1 MKRRNTYV
9 EPMTRS
15 KRYAENVS
23 TKLEENVSTKLEEK
37 VSTKLEEAEEKRSP
51 ETLGTERFQDILIV
65 HHTDENFSAYR
76 QMVLF
81 NGHHC
86 KQKFTKCYP
95 MPPCGDSVAWE
106 KDMDARPECMP
117 KIDNVVTKKYLS
129 TQILSDDVVMIIF
142 FLPRNETVCTMLTSL
157 PKKGGKDILS
167 TMARLCRPGL
177 NFSDSKKNNNQK
189 NDTKEWL
196 RMYNK
201 GLDPINPVTGFL
213 LVKAI
218 KDRPRD
224 LYVDILCASQS
235 LIKTQPGIVQFIEW
249 AREHHYE
256 RIVLLSLPYV
266 MHYYKKL
273 GFRVD
278 SQDEKDQDVPIPPN
292 NRKAW
297 CPLYPEND
305 ETFQHYMQ
313 NLSRK
318 GLGGQRCDASTILR
332 QCERESTLNE
342 CQKLFGKCYEDGF
355 RMVLEL

>member
-9 EPMTRS
+9 GPSTRS
-15 KRYAENVS
+15 KRCPVMANISPNKV
-23 TKLEENVSTKLEEK
+23 EEAEK
-37 VSTKLEEAEEKRSP
+37 VSTKVEEAEDKR

-65 HHTDENFSAYR
+65 HRTDENFSAYR
-76 QMVLF
+76 QMVVF

-86 KQKFTKCYP
+86 QQKFTQCYP
-95 MPPCGDSVAWE
+95 MPPCGDSAAWE

-117 KIDNVVTKKYLS
+117 RIDNVVTKKYLS
-129 TQILSDDVVMIIF
+129 TQLLSDDVVMIIF
-142 FLPRNETVCTMLTSL
+142 FLPRSETVCTMLTSL

-167 TMARLCRPGL
+167 TMSRLCRPGL
-177 NFSDSKKNNNQK
+177 IFSDSTKNG
-189 NDTKEWL
+189 TKEWL
-196 RMYNK
+196 RMYNTD
-201 GLDPINPVTGFL
+201 LDPINHVTGFL

-218 KDRPRD
+218 KDHPLD

-235 LIKTQPGIVQFIEW
+235 LIKTRPGIVQFIEW

-318 GLGGQRCDASTILR
+318 GLGGQRCDTSSILR
-332 QCERESTLNE
+332 QCEKESKMRK
-342 CQKLFGKCYEDGF
+342 CQKLFGICYEDGF
-355 RMVLEL
+355 RMVLELQRKKEV